1 VLEGRGGT
9 ILALAAAMVAII
21 VLEDSAARAVSTG
34 LVLGAVEAEGAAAF
48 FRKPVGTGTDR
59 GAGAV
64 ADVAAAVAAV
74 VAPPLT
80 TLTLTLAPMTCAA
93 ACAAAVVAAIGSGT
107 ELPAEAAAA
116 AVATANATG
125 EGAVVVF
132 VVVVAGVVVAGAV
145 IVVVATDRFL
155 LLAASE
161 SATSARRSML
171 SDLILAFTSFFFF
184 LAGVS
189 EAGDGAAGD
198 DDDDDDVD
206 DDDDEGAFRLLPP
219 VMKAPSTPARASAD
233 SSIGD
238 LDVDVT
244 ADDAVGM
251 VSIIWCSIIFARISK
266 FIERGREVDL
276 ANLLTRD
283 LLLFYEEIENSPA
296 GFSVLSCFFEREL
309 LLGFSWTTHE
319 LSQFLDGAIH
329 RERHGFYCWVVSY
342 TVLGGSRRCFH
353 LGI

>member
-1 VLEGRGGT
+1 
-9 ILALAAAMVAII
+9 MVAII

-48 FRKPVGTGTDR
+48 FRKPVGTGTVR

-74 VAPPLT
+74 LVVVAPPL

-132 VVVVAGVVVAGAV
+132 EVVVAGVVVAGAV
-145 IVVVATDRFL
+145 VVVVATDRFL

-198 DDDDDDVD
+198 DDDDDV
-206 DDDDEGAFRLLPP
+206 DDEGAFRLLPP

-251 VSIIWCSIIFARISK
+251 VSIIWCSIIFASVSK
-266 FIERGREVDL
+266 FIERSREVDL

-283 LLLFYEEIENSPA
+283 LLLFYEEIENSLA

-309 LLGFSWTTHE
+309 LLVFSWTTHE

>member
-1 VLEGRGGT
+1 
-9 ILALAAAMVAII
+9 MVAII

-74 VAPPLT
+74 LVVV
-80 TLTLTLAPMTCAA
+80 APMTCAA

-132 VVVVAGVVVAGAV
+132 VVVVAGAVV
-145 IVVVATDRFL
+145 VVVATDRFL

-161 SATSARRSML
+161 SATSAMRSML